1 MWLFILLIVA
11 TTMAIF
17 GCLGYM
23 WGGKK
28 TFILLLILLGTLLVI
43 AAMGDQIVTYLNG
56 MYIGVMLVLKSGLN
70 DIAAGD
76 LDSASAKLEEIE
88 SPFTEDNQWLAYL
101 LVFMGAI
108 ILGLVIG
115 LFIKNRKSLFG
126 GFLGLAYGYLVAATI
141 VYLVPGLPPVLPVP
155 FLPKPEPKMGWEGA
169 KPAQPPSGSPTD
181 LLDQLWTALGQPE
194 AVQIVALA
202 LAAFLTLFLI
212 IIVRQ
217 GVKQGKSRSSG
228 SGG

>member
-1 MWLFILLIVA
+1 MWLIILLIVA

-23 WGGKK
+23 WGGRK
-28 TFILLLILLGTLLVI
+28 TFILLLIALGTLLII
-43 AAMGDQIVTYLNG
+43 AAAGDQIVTYLNG
-56 MYIGVMLVLKSGLN
+56 LYIGTMLVLKSGLN

-88 SPFTEDNQWLAYL
+88 SPFTEDNAWLAYL
-101 LVFMGAI
+101 LVFMGAVVVSLI
-108 ILGLVIG
+108 IG
-115 LFIKNRKSLFG
+115 LFIKNKKSLFG

-169 KPAQPPSGSPTD
+169 KPAQPTPGGPTD
-181 LLDQLWTALGQPE
+181 FLDQIWTALGQPE
-194 AVQIVALA
+194 AVQILAIALA
-202 LAAFLTLFLI
+202 VFVALFLI
-212 IIVRQ
+212 VIVRQ
-217 GVKQGKSRSSG
+217 GVRQGKSRSSG
-228 SGG
+228 SSG